1 MKAINANTAVSDEK
15 NALNR
20 LLDAAEKLFCEQG
33 FDRTS
38 VRDLTTE
45 AKCNVAAVNYHFG
58 GKQGLYTEMFRR
70 QVGVVVDD
78 CIEVIDQV
86 MSSPSPSLEDLIRGW
101 VTPPLKALEQNE
113 PRARVLQL
121 MVREVLN
128 RHIDPELI
136 MKDLK
141 DVFVRRMSEAFL
153 KLEPDLHPKDA
164 QLAVFSM
171 DALLL
176 HPLLFMPYYL
186 SWIQGLDSDGI
197 INHIVRFGTAAIRG
211 YQRKES

>member
-1 MKAINANTAVSDEK
+1 MVNADTAVSDEK
-15 NALNR
+15 NVINR
-20 LLDAAEKLFCEQG
+20 LLDAAEQLFCEQG

-38 VRDLTTE
+38 VRDLTAE
-45 AKCNVAAVNYHFG
+45 ANCNVAAVNYHFG

-70 QVGVVVDD
+70 QVRVVVDD
-78 CIEVIDQV
+78 CIEVIDRI
-86 MSSPSPSLEDLIRGW
+86 MSSPAPRLEDLIRGW

-113 PRARVLQL
+113 PRARILQL

-136 MKDLK
+136 LKDLK
-141 DVFVRRMSEAFL
+141 DVFVRRMSEAFQM
-153 KLEPDLHPKDA
+153 LEPELCPQEAK
-164 QLAVFSM
+164 LAVFSM

-186 SWIQGLDSDGI
+186 DWIQGVNSDEI
-197 INHIVRFGTAAIRG
+197 INHIVRFGAAAIRG

>member
-1 MKAINANTAVSDEK
+1 MKAINANTAFSDEK
-15 NALNR
+15 NVLNR
-20 LLDAAEKLFCEQG
+20 LLDAAEKLFCEKG

-78 CIEVIDQV
+78 CIEVIDRV
-86 MSSPSPSLEDLIRGW
+86 MSSPSPCLEELIRGW

-113 PRARVLQL
+113 PRARVQQL

-136 MKDLK
+136 LKDLK

-153 KLEPDLHPKDA
+153 RLEPGLCPQDA

-186 SWIQGLDSDGI
+186 NWIQGLDSDGI